1 MTNFT
6 LIGSTS
12 ASNIK
17 DMSNDNTTITNIK
30 IGEHDIIINNNKL
43 QTIPDSL
50 KDFFTGVFGG
60 SLVNK
65 TKKRKRIRKKRTRG
79 KR

>member
-1 MTNFT
+1 MTEFT
-6 LIGSTS
+6 LIGSTT
-12 ASNIK
+12 ASNING
-17 DMSNDNTTITNIK
+17 MSNDNTTITGIK
-30 IGEHDIIINNNKL
+30 IGEDEIIIDNNTL
-43 QTIPDSL
+43 PTIPDSL
-50 KDFFTGVFGG
+50 KNFFTGVSGG